1 MASVSCVSAFHH
13 TPFAVFCLRRS
24 ELARRGLPLQA
35 WTLKACNGGIMAEVQ
50 GQSVASITRI
60 EAHAFRVPIKAPVA
74 TSFGVM
80 RDRPA
85 VFVRIEDG
93 DGCFGWG
100 EVFANWPAAGAE
112 HRVALL
118 ERDIAG
124 LVLGQS
130 AADPE
135 AFFQRLCA
143 RTRIRAVQCGEQGP
157 FDQVI
162 AGLDIALWDLV
173 ARRAGRP
180 LRHMLREGAPGA
192 VPTYA
197 SGIAIDA
204 ADALIPAARDAG
216 FAAFKVKVGFARGD
230 VARLLALKKGLPAT
244 AVLCADA
251 NQAWD
256 LPAALAFV
264 QALRGTGLGWLE
276 EPLPVFARPE
286 DWAALA
292 RAADMPLAG
301 GDNIFG
307 LAVFEAALVAGALTV
322 VQPDVVK
329 WGGISG
335 CFAVA
340 KRALAQGRRYCPHF
354 LGGGI
359 GLAASGAV
367 LAAAGGD
374 GLLEVD
380 VNPNPLRSAFE
391 GLGGALGDG
400 EWRALEA
407 PGLGIEALPEA
418 LGRYRTASSECR

>member
-1 MASVSCVSAFHH
+1 MV
-13 TPFAVFCLRRS
+13 
-24 ELARRGLPLQA
+24 EL
-35 WTLKACNGGIMAEVQ
+35 Q
-50 GQSVASITRI
+50 GQSAAPITRI

-85 VFVRIEDG
+85 VFVRIEDN

-124 LVLGQS
+124 LVLGQR

-135 AFFQRLCA
+135 ALFQRLSA
-143 RTRIRAVQCGEQGP
+143 QTRIRAVQCGEPGP

-173 ARRAGRP
+173 ARRAGQP
-180 LRHMLREGAPGA
+180 LRKMLRADAPVV

-204 ADALIPAARDAG
+204 ADFLVPAARDAG
-216 FAAFKVKVGFARGD
+216 FRGFKVKVGFGQGD
-230 VARLLALKKGLPAT
+230 AHKLLALAEGLPAE
-244 AVLCADA
+244 AELCADA

-256 LPAALAFV
+256 FPQALAFV
-264 QALRGTGLGWLE
+264 QVLAGAGLGWLE
-276 EPLPVFARPE
+276 EPLPVFASPE
-286 DWAALA
+286 DWMTLA

-301 GDNIFG
+301 GENIVGEAGFD
-307 LAVFEAALVAGALTV
+307 AALAAGALRV
-322 VQPDVVK
+322 IQPDVVK

-335 CFAVA
+335 CFGVA

-374 GLLEVD
+374 GMLEVD

-391 GLGGALGDG
+391 GLGGTLCDG
-400 EWRALEA
+400 EWRASDS

-418 LGRYRTASSECR
+418 LGRYRTASCECH

>member
-1 MASVSCVSAFHH
+1 MTGAD
-13 TPFAVFCLRRS
+13 
-24 ELARRGLPLQA
+24 EEARAP
-35 WTLKACNGGIMAEVQ
+35 V
-50 GQSVASITRI
+50 TRI
-60 EAHAFRVPIKAPVA
+60 EAFAYRVPIEVPVA

-85 VFVRIEDG
+85 VFVRVEDR

-112 HRVALL
+112 HRVALI

-124 LVLGQS
+124 LVLGQR
-130 AADPE
+130 AAEPE
-135 AFFQRLCA
+135 ALFHRLSA
-143 RTRIRAVQCGEQGP
+143 QTRIRAVQCGEPGP

-173 ARRAGRP
+173 ARRVGRP
-180 LRHMLREGAPGA
+180 LREMLRKGAPA
-192 VPTYA
+192 SVPAYA

-204 ADALIPAARDAG
+204 ADRLIPAAQEAG
-216 FAAFKVKVGFARGD
+216 FGAFKVKVGFAQGD
-230 VARLLALKKGLPAT
+230 AQKLLALAASLRQGM
-244 AVLCADA
+244 VLCADA

-256 LPAALAFV
+256 LPQARAFV
-264 QALRGTGLGWLE
+264 QKVAGAGLGWLE
-276 EPLPVFARPE
+276 EPLPVFAPQE
-286 DWAALA
+286 EWQELA

-301 GDNIFG
+301 GENIVG
-307 LAVFEAALVAGALTV
+307 QAAFDAASAAGALQV
-322 VQPDVVK
+322 IQPDVVK

-367 LAAAGGD
+367 LAAVGGD
-374 GLLEVD
+374 GMLEVD
-380 VNPNPLRSAFE
+380 VNLNPLRSGFDGMGSVCE
-391 GLGGALGDG
+391 GGK
-400 EWRALEA
+400 WRASDA
-407 PGLGIEALPEA
+407 PGLGIEALPEG
-418 LGRYRTASSECR
+418 LGRYLTASAECH

>member
-1 MASVSCVSAFHH
+1 M
-13 TPFAVFCLRRS
+13 T
-24 ELARRGLPLQA
+24 E
-35 WTLKACNGGIMAEVQ
+35 
-50 GQSVASITRI
+50 GQRTASITRI

-85 VFVRIEDG
+85 VFVRIEDS

-216 FAAFKVKVGFARGD
+216 FGAFKVKVGFDQGD
-230 VARLLALKKGLPAT
+230 AARLLALKERLPAT
-244 AVLCADA
+244 TVLCADA

-264 QALRGTGLGWLE
+264 QALRGARLGWLE

-301 GDNIFG
+301 GENIVG
-307 LAVFEAALVAGALTV
+307 LAGFEAALMAGSLTA

-391 GLGGALGDG
+391 GPGGALGGG
-400 EWRALEA
+400 EWRAREA
-407 PGLGIEALPEA
+407 PGLGIEVLPEA
-418 LGRYRTASSECR
+418 LGRYRTASCECR

>member
-1 MASVSCVSAFHH
+1 MINLSDGCAA
-13 TPFAVFCLRRS
+13 P
-24 ELARRGLPLQA
+24 
-35 WTLKACNGGIMAEVQ
+35 
-50 GQSVASITRI
+50 ITRI
-60 EAHAFRVPIKAPVA
+60 DAYAYRVPIEAPVA

-85 VFVRIEDG
+85 VFVRIEDR

-112 HRVALL
+112 HRVALI

-124 LVLGQS
+124 LVLGQR
-130 AADPE
+130 AAEPE
-135 AFFQRLCA
+135 ALFHRLSA
-143 RTRIRAVQCGEQGP
+143 QTRIRAVQCGEPGP

-173 ARRAGRP
+173 ARRAGWP
-180 LRHMLREGAPGA
+180 LREMLRKGAPGVVA
-192 VPTYA
+192 TYA

-204 ADALIPAARDAG
+204 ADRLIPAAQEAG
-216 FAAFKVKVGFARGD
+216 FGAFKVKVGFGAGD
-230 VARLLALKKGLPAT
+230 AQKLLALAASLPSGM
-244 AVLCADA
+244 VLCADA

-256 LPAALAFV
+256 LPQARAFV
-264 QALRGTGLGWLE
+264 QEVAGAGLGWLE
-276 EPLPVFARPE
+276 EPLPVFADAE
-286 DWAALA
+286 DWATLA

-301 GDNIFG
+301 GENIVG
-307 LAVFEAALVAGALTV
+307 QAAFEAALTAGALQV
-322 VQPDVVK
+322 IQPDVVK

-367 LAAAGGD
+367 LAAVGGD
-374 GLLEVD
+374 GMLEVD
-380 VNPNPLRSAFE
+380 VNPNPLRSAF
-391 GLGGALGDG
+391 GGMGGALGSG
-400 EWRALEA
+400 EWHASDA
-407 PGLGIEALPEA
+407 PGLGIEALPEG
-418 LGRYRTASSECR
+418 LGRYRTASAECH